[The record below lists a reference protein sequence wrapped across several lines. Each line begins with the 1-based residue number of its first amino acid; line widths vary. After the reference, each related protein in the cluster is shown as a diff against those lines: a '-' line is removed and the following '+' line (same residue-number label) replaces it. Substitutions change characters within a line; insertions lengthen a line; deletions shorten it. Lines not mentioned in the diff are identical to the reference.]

1 NGEHQTEETDP
12 MLLNVSPATPGAASQ
27 AQSASVGVQPAGA
40 GNAPGASTQAAKT
53 SAMINPPHGEPGHDC
68 AVAVGA
74 PLPNA
79 SGAPASPDVQPLEG
93 QSPVVE
99 TKIVPNP
106 DQPAIRMNPPHGQPG
121 HDCAVA
127 VGAPL
132 PEPQERGLCPPEE
145 KWKPTSESAPFGQI
159 AFFISAPD

>member
-1 NGEHQTEETDP
+1 MSITLKLILMKIRPQALGLILAASAFLWSCNSEMNGEHQTEETDP

-132 PEPQERGLCPPEE
+132 P
-145 KWKPTSESAPFGQI
+145 
-159 AFFISAPD
+159 